1 MSAKNEL
8 DKTENKKKTGGKR
21 PSPGLAGGKD
31 LFNSTF
37 PGKELTPREIVAE
50 LDKYIVG
57 QKKAKRAVAVALRN
71 RIRRLKL
78 ESDMREDIAPKNIL
92 MIGPTGVGKTEIARR
107 LAKLAGSPFIKV
119 EATKYTEVG
128 YVGRDVESMIR
139 DLMAAGIQ
147 MVKQE
152 MQETVT
158 IEAEKRAEDALLDLL
173 LPGTGKKRKEPKPG
187 PVVRPMGTFSINS
200 DNASG
205 SGPALMG
212 TAIQVGIPVFRKKSD
227 DEDTETR
234 EENEEHEA
242 GEKQEDKTEETVVKD
257 SSTREKFR
265 TMLREGKLEDRMVEI
280 TVNQNPQFPSFEM
293 MGGGFEDLE
302 SSLSGIAGFF
312 GGGKKKKLVTV
323 SRAREILIGEELEKL
338 VDRDRVSDEAR
349 QRVEETGIVFIDEID
364 KIAVKGER
372 GGGGPDVSRE
382 GVQRDILPIVEGA
395 TVNTKWGPVN
405 TDHILFV
412 AAGAFNVSK
421 PSDLIPELQGRFPLR
436 VELDSLG
443 KDDFLRILTEPKN
456 ALTKQYIDLL
466 ATEEVT
472 IEFTPEAIDRLAAL
486 AADVNSRL
494 ENIGA
499 RRLHTIMEALLEE
512 LSFEAPDIAPTQVSI
527 TEAYV
532 NEKLTDLVM
541 DQDLGRYIL

>member
-1 MSAKNEL
+1 MIDKNL
-8 DKTENKKKTGGKR
+8 DR
-21 PSPGLAGGKD
+21 
-31 LFNSTF
+31 
-37 PGKELTPREIVAE
+37 LTPREIVAE

-78 ESDMREDIAPKNIL
+78 EPEVREDIAPKNIL

-139 DLMAAGIQ
+139 DLMAAGVQ

-152 MQETVT
+152 MQESVT
-158 IEAEKRAEDALLDLL
+158 ADAEKRAEEALLDLL
-173 LPGTGKKRKEPKPG
+173 LPGSGKKNREARQSSG
-187 PVVRPMGTFSINS
+187 PVVRPMGAFSINP
-200 DNASG
+200 NNTGG
-205 SGPALMG
+205 SGPSLMG
-212 TAIQVGIPVFRKKSD
+212 AAIQVGIPTMVGRKAAPP
-227 DEDTETR
+227 
-234 EENEEHEA
+234 EA
-242 GEKQEDKTEETVVKD
+242 GDESPPAEDAGVGDKPGRAGDRRGAGSRDEAVNTGAA
-257 SSTREKFR
+257 STREKFR
-265 TMLREGKLEDRMVEI
+265 AMLREGKLEDRVVEI
-280 TVNQNPQFPSFEM
+280 TVSQNPQFPAIEM
-293 MGGGFEDLE
+293 MGGGMEDLE
-302 SSLSGIAGFF
+302 SSLSGLAGFF
-312 GGGKKKKLVTV
+312 GGNKKKKLVSV
-323 SRAREILIGEELEKL
+323 SRAREILIAEESEKL
-338 VDRDRVSDEAR
+338 IDRDRVSDEAR

-364 KIAVKGER
+364 KIAVKGDR
-372 GGGGPDVSRE
+372 GGGPDVSRE

-436 VELDSLG
+436 VELESLG
-443 KDDFLRILTEPKN
+443 KTEFLRILTEPKN

-466 ATEEVT
+466 ATEQVD
-472 IEFTPEAIDRLAAL
+472 IEFAPEAVERLAAL

-512 LSFEAPDIAPTQVSI
+512 LSFEAPDIAPTRIPI
-527 TEAYV
+527 TEDYV
-532 NEKLTDLVM
+532 NKRLADLVT